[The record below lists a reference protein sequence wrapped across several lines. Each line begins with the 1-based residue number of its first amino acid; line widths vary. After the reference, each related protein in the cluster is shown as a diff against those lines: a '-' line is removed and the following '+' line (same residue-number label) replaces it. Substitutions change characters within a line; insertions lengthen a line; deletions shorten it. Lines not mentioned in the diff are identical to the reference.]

1 LQKIG
6 SMILE
11 CAECHT
17 RYQVPDNAIGA
28 EGRTVRCASCKH
40 SWFQE
45 PPLVSAPVAEKPA
58 RSAPTPPPAPV
69 PDRPVAAPEPPVAA
83 PAAPTRTFVD
93 DSLEP
98 RGPGSSV
105 GYDPFAQEPL
115 LRPRRRNPA
124 RRWTATAIAASIAL
138 LIGTGAILYSDA
150 PGIAAQFGLPMG
162 DAQTPLR
169 FTSNKIDR
177 GMLSSGNELFAVSG
191 QVENP
196 SANRQHVPDIRA
208 ELRDAQGRLVYSWTI
223 TPPQRVL
230 GPSQSLSFN
239 SAKLDVPAASKTLEL
254 SFAGD
259 TAQ

>member
-1 LQKIG
+1 MQKIG

-17 RYQVPDNAIGA
+17 RYQVPDNAIGP

-40 SWFQE
+40 SWFQA
-45 PPLVSAPVAEKPA
+45 PPMVSAPIAQAPA
-58 RSAPTPPPAPV
+58 RPARTAPPPAPA
-69 PDRPVAAPEPPVAA
+69 PASRPAPES
-83 PAAPTRTFVD
+83 VD
-93 DSLEP
+93 DSLEQP

-162 DAQTPLR
+162 DADTPLR

-208 ELRDAQGRLVYSWTI
+208 ELRDSQGRLVYSWTI

-239 SAKLDVPAASKTLEL
+239 SAKLHVPAASKTLEL

-259 TAQ
+259 GTQ